1 MVLGHD
7 GGAESRVALLMLSV
21 PFAVAEKNLGFRNPS
36 FLPCSPRGLPSHG
49 TLGIGF
55 GPIESCV
62 RVRVLALACR
72 RGPNNFICFPSLP
85 LDGSSTH

>member
-1 MVLGHD
+1 
-7 GGAESRVALLMLSV
+7 MLSV
-21 PFAVAEKNLGFRNPS
+21 PLAVAGKNLGLGRSGRSPS
-36 FLPCSPRGLPSHG
+36 FLLCTHG